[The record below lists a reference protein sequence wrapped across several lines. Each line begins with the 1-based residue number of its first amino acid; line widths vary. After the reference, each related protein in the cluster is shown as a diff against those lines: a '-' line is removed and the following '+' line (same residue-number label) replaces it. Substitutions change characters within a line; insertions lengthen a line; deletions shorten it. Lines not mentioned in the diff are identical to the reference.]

1 MRVVDAIAKWF
12 EEAGITHYFGYA
24 GGAVWPFMDA
34 LVDYPQIEGIQAKH
48 ESHAVHMADVYYRA
62 TGRVAPVLVTKGP
75 GLMNTV
81 GGVAS
86 AMHDSAAVVV
96 LAGAGSTHLLG
107 KGGMQE
113 MYYKGFEDAV
123 SVFRPITKGA
133 WMVVRPDTVLDVLN
147 MAYKTAVG
155 GRPGPVLVQIPFD
168 VQLAPVEAGPDGIE
182 APSTRVASARARPD
196 GSSMARV
203 AELVERA
210 ERPVIVAGGG
220 CRLSPGAPESLRQVA
235 EQLRVP
241 VATSLTAKGVLPE
254 DHPLSLG
261 CVGRSGTDM
270 AAKATRA
277 ADLIVAVGARF
288 SDNHTSNWR
297 KGLIYEFPR
306 THLVHVDAD
315 ANEIGRNYPVDVGIV
330 GDAATFLDELTGI
343 AKGVGGKWERW
354 LGEVDE
360 ARVEWRE
367 KIASILTAPN
377 DPIHPGRL
385 SYEVGEALG
394 PNGRVLVDVG
404 DVIQYAEP
412 YMTIRRPDSWFI
424 NAGMA
429 EMTWASTGVLGAVAA
444 DPERPAV
451 VITGDGAFNMC
462 SQILATAV
470 EYQLPAIWVILNNH
484 ELGIERKGAEKA
496 FSRNHPWTRFVR
508 KDTGEAY
515 NPDYVRLAE
524 ANGAMG
530 ERLGHA
536 DDFAPALARAIDSRQ
551 PYVLDVPIDLTIPTF
566 FTEGI
571 DRAYPAQWGSSY
583 PQHSSLRVAEPSP

>member
-1 MRVVDAIAKWF
+1 MRVVDAIAQWMHD
-12 EEAGITHYFGYA
+12 AGVTQYFGYA

-34 LVDYPQIEGIQAKH
+34 LVEHPEMEGIQAKH

-62 TGRVAPVLVTKGP
+62 SGRVAPVLVTKGP
-75 GLMNTV
+75 GLMNTA
-81 GGVAS
+81 GAVAS
-86 AMHDSAAVVV
+86 AMHDSAAVLVI
-96 LAGAGSTHLLG
+96 AGAGSTHLLG

-133 WMVVRPDTVLDVLN
+133 WMVVRPDTVIDVLN
-147 MAYKTAVG
+147 VAYKTAVA
-155 GRPGPVLVQIPFD
+155 GRPGPVMVQVPFD
-168 VQLAPVEAGPDGIE
+168 VQLAPVEPGPHGIE
-182 APSTRVASARARPD
+182 APRRRALSGRARPD
-196 GSSMARV
+196 AGSMRQV
-203 AELVERA
+203 ATLVERS

-220 CRLSPGAPESLRQVA
+220 CRLSPGGAEALRSVA

-261 CVGRSGTDM
+261 CVGRSGTDV
-270 AAKATRA
+270 AAVATRS
-277 ADLIVAVGARF
+277 ADLVIAVGARF

-297 KGLIYEFPR
+297 KGLIYEFPQ

-315 ANEIGRNYPVDVGIV
+315 ESEIGRNYPVDVGVV
-330 GDAATFLDELTGI
+330 GDAAAFLDELGEV
-343 AKGVGGKWERW
+343 AKGIGQKWETW
-354 LGEVDE
+354 LEEVDD
-360 ARVEWRE
+360 ARQAWLA
-367 KIASILTAPN
+367 KIAPVLSAPN

-394 PNGRVLVDVG
+394 TDGRVLVDVG

-412 YMTIRRPDSWFI
+412 YMTIRRPDAWFI

-429 EMTWASTGVLGAVAA
+429 EMSWASTGVLGAVAA
-444 DPERPAV
+444 DPSRPAV

-470 EYQLPAIWVILNNH
+470 EYQLPAVWVVLNNH
-484 ELGIERKGAEKA
+484 ELGIERKGAGKA
-496 FSRNHPWTRFVR
+496 FNRNHPWTRFVR
-508 KDTGEAY
+508 KDTGEPF
-515 NPDYVRLAE
+515 NPNYVLLAE
-524 ANGAMG
+524 ANGAHG
-530 ERLGHA
+530 ERVEHA
-536 DDFAPALARAIDSRQ
+536 DHFKEALVRAIASRQ
-551 PYVLDVPIDLTIPTF
+551 PTVLDVAIDETIPTF

-571 DRAYPAQWGSSY
+571 DRAYPAEWATSY
-583 PQHSSLRVAEPSP
+583 PQHSSLRVAP